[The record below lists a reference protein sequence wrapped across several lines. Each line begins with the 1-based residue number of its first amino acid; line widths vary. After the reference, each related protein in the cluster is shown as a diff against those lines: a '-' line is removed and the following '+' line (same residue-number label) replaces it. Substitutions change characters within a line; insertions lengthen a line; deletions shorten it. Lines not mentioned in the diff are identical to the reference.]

1 MTSRRLPLLSPLPLL
16 VAALALAEPE
26 NVPALRE
33 VGIEAGL
40 AHDYTGPWEFFV
52 GGGGASFDCNGDRRP
67 DLVLAGGTSDTT
79 LFINRSTTG
88 GDLRF
93 EPASVLSGG
102 KALSKVTGAYPLNL
116 NNDAHTDLVI
126 LRLGSNR
133 LLLGEGDCRFRDANR
148 ELNFDGGRAWT
159 TSFAAIWEAGAAFP
173 TLAFGNYVDRRA
185 PGSPFGTCEDNRL
198 VRPLPA
204 DPSDARLLP
213 DYSQNL
219 PLSPSHCTLSILF
232 TDWQGEGQFDLRV
245 TNDRQYHRGGQEQLW
260 RVPPGGAP
268 EEYDRTDGWEEL
280 VIWGMGIA
288 EADLDADG
296 RPEYALT
303 SMGDTKVQVLS
314 EAAYEDEPI
323 YEDIAFNA
331 GLTAHRPYTGDTSKP
346 STGWHAQFTDINNDT
361 WQDLFIAKG
370 NVEAMPNFAAF
381 DPDNLLLG
389 SETGRFEE
397 VGEVSGIALDR
408 RGRGAVI
415 EDFNADG
422 KLDLLVINRE
432 DRPSLFVNQGP
443 VGAPSPAQSLGNFLA
458 VELDNGTVNPDGIG
472 ASISVKTGNRYQT
485 KTVAIGGGHA
495 SGQLGFTHFGL
506 GQADI
511 AQVRVKWPGKG
522 WSAPFQVFANT
533 HIVLSREDN
542 ALRTWH
548 AID

>member
-1 MTSRRLPLLSPLPLL
+1 MKALPVLLGTVLT
-16 VAALALAEPE
+16 
-26 NVPALRE
+26 
-33 VGIEAGL
+33 AGL
-40 AHDYTGPWEFFV
+40 TLACGAGPAAAQQDIPTLTEVAQTAGLDHAFTGPWEFFV

-67 DLVLAGGTSDTT
+67 DLFLAGGTSPAK
-79 LFINRSTTG
+79 LYVNQSSAG
-88 GDLRF
+88 GDLVF
-93 EPASVLSGG
+93 ADSPYLAGG
-102 KALSKVTGAYPLNL
+102 KDLTKATGAYPINL
-116 NNDAHTDLVI
+116 NNDEHMDLVV

-133 LLLGEGDCRFRDANR
+133 LLLGEGDCQFRDGNKA
-148 ELNFDGGRAWT
+148 LNFDGGRAWT
-159 TSFAAIWEAGAAFP
+159 TSFAAIWELGARFP

-198 VRPLPA
+198 VRPRSA
-204 DPSDARLLP
+204 ETDQP
-213 DYSQNL
+213 DYSDTL
-219 PLSPSHCTLSILF
+219 ALSPSHCTLSILF

-260 RVPPGGAP
+260 HVPQGAQP
-268 EEYDRTDGWEEL
+268 YEYTRADGWEEL

-314 EAAYEDEPI
+314 EDAFEDEPI
-323 YEDIAFNA
+323 YVDIAFNA

-346 STGWHAQFTDINNDT
+346 STGWHAQFADLNNDT
-361 WQDLFIAKG
+361 WHDLFIAKG

-389 SETGRFEE
+389 SESGRFTE
-397 VGEVSGIALDR
+397 VGDQAGIALDR
-408 RGRGAVI
+408 RGRGGVI
-415 EDFNADG
+415 EDFNSDG

-432 DRPSLFVNQGP
+432 DQPSLFVNQGP
-443 VGAPSPAQSLGNFLA
+443 LGAPTPAQGLGNFLR
-458 VELDNGTVNPDGIG
+458 VELDNGAINPNGIG

-495 SGQLGFTHFGL
+495 SGQIGFSHFGL
-506 GQADI
+506 GQAEV
-511 AQVRVKWPGKG
+511 AQVRVKWPETG

-533 HIVLSREDN
+533 HVILNRETN
-542 ALRTWH
+542 GIRTWH
-548 AID
+548 ALD